1 MFGFGRRRRHSDPD
15 LGVLE
20 YRGKVW
26 TGKAPH
32 AGNLAVDLEGGPDAP
47 HPSSLAQARTLLADL
62 SEAET
67 AARAFLKLQDL
78 GEWSFSSDRD
88 LVLEGFCS
96 FAEPGRFELLF
107 SLAHWPDALIVV
119 LFRQGRPAEL
129 QLSD

>member
-1 MFGFGRRRRHSDPD
+1 MFRFGRRRRRSDPD
-15 LGVLE
+15 FGVLE
-20 YRGKVW
+20 YRDKVW

-32 AGNLAVDLEGGPDAP
+32 AENLAVDLEGGPDAP
-47 HPSSLAQARTLLADL
+47 HPSSLSQAKAVLAGL

-78 GEWSFSSDRD
+78 GEWSFSSDGE
-88 LVLEGFCS
+88 LVLEGLSS

-107 SLAHWPDALIVV
+107 SLAHWPDALVVV
-119 LFRQGRPAEL
+119 LFQQGRPAEL